1 MECPTCEGDGVVRD
15 RILGATLC
23 PRCNGKRVVPD
34 PVPEPT
40 LADVI
45 ALLEQQARTCA
56 QIATALEQLA
66 ETVKGL

>member
-1 MECPTCEGDGVVRD
+1 MNTGAISGKEFDERLLTINPPGHTFVRKIQ
-15 RILGATLC
+15 RPA
-23 PRCNGKRVVPD
+23 
-34 PVPEPT
+34 PEPT

-56 QIATALEQLA
+56 QIAKTLEQIA